1 MTETKP
7 KRRIKKTNPPQ
18 KSKRLLSFREYMLG
32 QNIRREEQAAIRI
45 KLSENEFHSREEWDK
60 IVKDYK
66 GEVNGL

>member
-7 KRRIKKTNPPQ
+7 KRRTKKTNPPQ